1 MAEFWGVF
9 GSRAYR
15 KKVQLFALKRF
26 LGIDQRVP
34 NDMVLGVTGRYPLE
48 INCNIC
54 ALRYRLK

>member
-26 LGIDQRVP
+26 LGVDQRAP
-34 NDMVLGVTGRYPLE
+34 SDMVLGGTERYPLK
-48 INCNIC
+48 INCYIR
-54 ALRYRLK
+54 A

>member
-26 LGIDQRVP
+26 PGVDQRAP
-34 NDMVLGVTGRYPLE
+34 NDMVLGETGRYPLE
-48 INCNIC
+48 VNCYTR
-54 ALRYRLK
+54 ALIS